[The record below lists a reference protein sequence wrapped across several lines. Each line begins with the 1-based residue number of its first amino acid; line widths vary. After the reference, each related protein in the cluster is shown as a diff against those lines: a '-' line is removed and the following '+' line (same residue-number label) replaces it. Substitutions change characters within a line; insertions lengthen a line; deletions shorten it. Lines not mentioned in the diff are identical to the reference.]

1 MQGRECI
8 SQFIQTGS
16 EYRLTLS
23 LSHKVCHRNNVR
35 LKTRWFYNKTLDVK
49 SKRLSSPNL
58 LIILLVT
65 FLINH
70 KFIPKFNECKN
81 VCVPR
86 SHCYH
91 DCIVADSSKCF
102 RYSSFRIEAVL

>member
-1 MQGRECI
+1 MQGREFM

-16 EYRLTLS
+16 ECRLTLN
-23 LSHKVCHRNNVR
+23 LGHKVCHRKHVR
-35 LKTRWFYNKTLDVK
+35 LTTSWFYNKTLDVK
-49 SKRLSSPNL
+49 FKRLSNPNL

-70 KFIPKFNECKN
+70 KFIPQFNECKN

-86 SHCYH
+86 SQCYR
-91 DCIVADSSKCF
+91 DGIIADSS
-102 RYSSFRIEAVL
+102 